1 MRALLTFLSDSEVEQ
16 IHEASLRILK
26 ETGVKV
32 PSEKVRK
39 LLAENGAEID
49 GDIVKIPKPVIEEA
63 VRRAPREITLGARD
77 PKCDLKIPAE
87 EFPFIATSGFS
98 PFVDDFETG
107 ERRYSTSSDLKDFA
121 LVCDYLDTVDFFW
134 PIVIPNDL
142 PAPIQELHSLVIAL
156 RNNRKHIQCS
166 CVTEKTARWQIR
178 LASAIVGGEEELRSR
193 PIFSTINCVVAPLIF
208 EKDSSEAMIVLA
220 RAGIPIAPMTMVL
233 GGTTA
238 PVTMAGILAMANAEE
253 LASLVIIECA
263 NPGAPMF
270 YCAEA
275 SPANM
280 KTGSIN
286 YDAPE
291 YLLLCAGCAQMA
303 RFYKFPAFVADIS
316 PADRLSEPAS
326 PGSIADTMAD
336 VESSILSMALNL
348 MARTD
353 ISASF
358 GDVDLSMSAALDK
371 LVLHAETYEHA
382 RAYLRRFEVND
393 DTLALDV
400 IHKVGPG
407 GHFLDT
413 KHTLTHF
420 KKEIWSREL
429 SDTFILDPV
438 AKGSFIERAQAKVRE
453 ILATHR
459 APLIEEAVDKDMSQ
473 IIKDAERDIGGE
485 QK

>member
-1 MRALLTFLSDSEVEQ
+1 VRALLTFLSDNEVEQ
-16 IHEASLRILK
+16 IHEASLWILK
-26 ETGVKV
+26 ETGVRV

-49 GDIVKIPKPVIEEA
+49 GDIVKIPKPMVEEA

-87 EFPFIATSGFS
+87 EFPFMATSGFS
-98 PFVDDFETG
+98 PFVDDFKTG

-142 PAPIQELHSLVIAL
+142 PAPVQDFHSLVIAL

-166 CVTEKTARWQIR
+166 CVTEKTAQWQIR
-178 LASAIVGGEEELRSR
+178 LASAVVGGEEKLRRR

-208 EKDSSEAMIVLA
+208 EKGSSEAMVVLA

-238 PVTMAGILAMANAEE
+238 PVTIAGILAMANAEE
-253 LASLVIIECA
+253 LASLVIIEYA
-263 NPGAPMF
+263 NPGAPMI

-275 SPANM
+275 APANM
-280 KTGSIN
+280 KTGAIN
-286 YDAPE
+286 YEAPE
-291 YLLLCAGCAQMA
+291 YPLICAGCGQMA
-303 RFYKFPAFVADIS
+303 RFYKIPDYVGDIS
-316 PADRLSEPAS
+316 PADRLSEPIS
-326 PGSIADTMAD
+326 PEPKADTMAD
-336 VESSILSMALNL
+336 VEHSLVRMALRL
-348 MARTD
+348 MTRTD
-353 ISASF
+353 ISPWF
-358 GDVDLSMSAALDK
+358 GGVDLAMSAALDK
-371 LVLHAETYEHA
+371 LVLDAETYEHA

-413 KHTLTHF
+413 KHTLAHF

-429 SDTFILDPV
+429 SSTFILDP
-438 AKGSFIERAQAKVRE
+438 ATKGTFIERAQAKVRE
-453 ILATHR
+453 ILAIHR
-459 APLIEEAVDKDMSQ
+459 APLIEEAVDKEMSQ
-473 IIKDAERDIGGE
+473 IIKDAESDIVGE
-485 QK
+485 